1 MITWHSIVISTNYPK
16 IMLPALPPLSKYNL
30 LFRQKYYITSTMP
43 WYDPILITVV
53 LSSVRGGLRQHA
65 PWKITKTQEQNRAAR
80 ILTSSFST
88 QRRWVLV
95 TTTWLKRPDCPASNS
110 SSFDKVFKALSD
122 LAPDY
127 LSSMITERSTL
138 GYVLRDSSNKLNVSL
153 PRTKY
158 LKRSFSYRGA
168 TLWNSLGRL
177 ACNIRQ
183 VKSLNIV
190 LDNC

>member
-1 MITWHSIVISTNYPK
+1 MITWHSIVISTNYPN
-16 IMLPALPPLSKYNL
+16 ILTPALPPLSEYNL
-30 LFRQKYYITSTMP
+30 LFCQKYYITSTMP

-53 LSSVRGGLRQHA
+53 LSGGIAATRSLKNYKNSRIVLLAFWLPPSVPSVAGY
-65 PWKITKTQEQNRAAR
+65 
-80 ILTSSFST
+80 F
-88 QRRWVLV
+88 

-138 GYVLRDSSNKLNVSL
+138 GYVLRDSSNKLNVPL

-168 TLWNSLGRL
+168 TLWNSL

-190 LDNC
+190 LGNC

>member
-16 IMLPALPPLSKYNL
+16 ILPPALPPLSEYNL
-30 LFRQKYYITSTMP
+30 MFRQKYYITSTMP

-53 LSSVRGGLRQHA
+53 LSGRDCGNTLPEKLQ
-65 PWKITKTQEQNRAAR
+65 KQQNRAAR
-80 ILTSSFST
+80 ILNSSFST
-88 QRRWVLV
+88 QRRWALV

-138 GYVLRDSSNKLNVSL
+138 GYVLRDSSNKLNVPL

-168 TLWNSLGRL
+168 TLWNSL

-190 LDNC
+190 LGNC